1 MVFAEME
8 RRFGVNSQRLEE
20 IYRNHLIQGWNG
32 EELPTNEQIHQ
43 LSLIETL
50 LDAGLSMDKVKLYL
64 RLRERGDAGRTD
76 RVRVLRQQR
85 CTLLQTIHKYQKSLD
100 EIDFLIYEDQ
110 KK

>member
-8 RRFGVNSQRLEE
+8 RQFGIDSQRLEE
-20 IYRNHLIQGWNG
+20 ICRQRLIQGWNG

-50 LDAGLSMDKVKLYL
+50 LDAGLSMDKVKRYL
-64 RLRERGDAGRTD
+64 QLRNRGDAGRAD

-85 CTLLQTIHKYQKSLD
+85 CALLQTIHAYQKSLD

-110 KK
+110 QR